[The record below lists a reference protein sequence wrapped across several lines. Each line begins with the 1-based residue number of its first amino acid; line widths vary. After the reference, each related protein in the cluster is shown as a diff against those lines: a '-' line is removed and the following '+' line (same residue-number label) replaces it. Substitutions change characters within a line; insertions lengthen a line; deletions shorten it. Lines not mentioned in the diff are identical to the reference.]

1 MGLSFGGES
10 SSRVGRELNAA
21 RLSRVTR
28 VSRRSSYDR
37 RPVVFC
43 LVPCALIRGTDDGR
57 PNTRDACGCASR
69 QRPSPPALGPPRAPG
84 VAVVARA
91 PLRPP
96 QSRGGAKTLRL
107 TVRSGRYRAAD
118 GGLERRTRRCSMGDA
133 AHTLADTR
141 AYGTSSSFSTDRP
154 TTRAPYRLEFDTAR
168 DSLLPATGEPPDPP
182 SGEISVASRPP
193 PRPGSDRLAPPTTN
207 AGPRQTKT
215 QSTWHTLEHTHTC
228 AHFALT
234 SVESTCAP

>member
-1 MGLSFGGES
+1 MA
-10 SSRVGRELNAA
+10 V
-21 RLSRVTR
+21 
-28 VSRRSSYDR
+28 
-37 RPVVFC
+37 
-43 LVPCALIRGTDDGR
+43 
-57 PNTRDACGCASR
+57 
-69 QRPSPPALGPPRAPG
+69 RA
-84 VAVVARA
+84 ARA
-91 PLRPP
+91 PHRPP
-96 QSRGGAKTLRL
+96 SDPLGHRCRRARGEPGRAPRSRVLERRERSRL
-107 TVRSGRYRAAD
+107 TVPGPVVVSRGR
-118 GGLERRTRRCSMGDA
+118 RRTRRCSMGDA

-234 SVESTCAP
+234 SVESTCAT

>member
-1 MGLSFGGES
+1 MLD
-10 SSRVGRELNAA
+10 GRRRAHA
-21 RLSRVTR
+21 VPTR
-28 VSRRSSYDR
+28 VRTEL
-37 RPVVFC
+37 VFI
-43 LVPCALIRGTDDGR
+43 VFF
-57 PNTRDACGCASR
+57 N
-69 QRPSPPALGPPRAPG
+69 GPPDD
-84 VAVVARA
+84 ARTV
-91 PLRPP
+91 PP
-96 QSRGGAKTLRL
+96 R
-107 TVRSGRYRAAD
+107 V
-118 GGLERRTRRCSMGDA
+118 
-133 AHTLADTR
+133 
-141 AYGTSSSFSTDRP
+141 
-154 TTRAPYRLEFDTAR
+154 DTAR

>member
-1 MGLSFGGES
+1 MA
-10 SSRVGRELNAA
+10 V
-21 RLSRVTR
+21 
-28 VSRRSSYDR
+28 
-37 RPVVFC
+37 
-43 LVPCALIRGTDDGR
+43 
-57 PNTRDACGCASR
+57 
-69 QRPSPPALGPPRAPG
+69 RA
-84 VAVVARA
+84 ARA
-91 PLRPP
+91 PHRPP
-96 QSRGGAKTLRL
+96 SDPLGHRCRRARGEPGRAPRSRVERRERSRL
-107 TVRSGRYRAAD
+107 TVPGPVVVSRGR
-118 GGLERRTRRCSMGDA
+118 RRTRRCSMGDA

-168 DSLLPATGEPPDPP
+168 DSLLPATGEEPPDPP

>member
-1 MGLSFGGES
+1 MA
-10 SSRVGRELNAA
+10 V
-21 RLSRVTR
+21 
-28 VSRRSSYDR
+28 
-37 RPVVFC
+37 
-43 LVPCALIRGTDDGR
+43 
-57 PNTRDACGCASR
+57 
-69 QRPSPPALGPPRAPG
+69 RA
-84 VAVVARA
+84 ARA
-91 PLRPP
+91 PHRPP
-96 QSRGGAKTLRL
+96 SDPLGHRCRRARGEPGRAPRSRVERRERSRL
-107 TVRSGRYRAAD
+107 TVPGPVVVSRGR
-118 GGLERRTRRCSMGDA
+118 RRTRRCSMGDA

>member
-57 PNTRDACGCASR
+57 PNTMDACGCASR

-118 GGLERRTRRCSMGDA
+118 GGRDDARWVTQSTRLPTRVRTELHRLFNGPPRRDA
-133 AHTLADTR
+133 TV
-141 AYGTSSSFSTDRP
+141 
-154 TTRAPYRLEFDTAR
+154 YRLEFDTLCTIPCYRQPGNHPIPLAAR
-168 DSLLPATGEPPDPP
+168 SPLLPARRPAPEATG
-182 SGEISVASRPP
+182 SR
-193 PRPGSDRLAPPTTN
+193 RRRRTVVSSAKR
-207 AGPRQTKT
+207 
-215 QSTWHTLEHTHTC
+215 
-228 AHFALT
+228 
-234 SVESTCAP
+234 

>member
-1 MGLSFGGES
+1 M
-10 SSRVGRELNAA
+10 
-21 RLSRVTR
+21 
-28 VSRRSSYDR
+28 
-37 RPVVFC
+37 
-43 LVPCALIRGTDDGR
+43 
-57 PNTRDACGCASR
+57 DACGCASR
-69 QRPSPPALGPPRAPG
+69 PRPSPPALGPPRAPVSPCPWRARPG
-84 VAVVARA
+84 SAV
-91 PLRPP
+91 
-96 QSRGGAKTLRL
+96 SRGASRTFAVDGSG
-107 TVRSGRYRAAD
+107 SGRRIARPT
-118 GGLERRTRRCSMGDA
+118 RRTRRCSMGDA